1 MKAGLVLLMII
12 SAVLMFATTVYAY
25 ESATHNATSVMKDA
39 KGNAVGLATFTEDV
53 SGLVRINVNASGMTP
68 GLHGIHI
75 HNKGNCTGP
84 SFTSAGEHYNPLGKE
99 HGLNNTKGSHAG
111 DLPNL
116 EVGED
121 GMVHMNVTTDLVT
134 LSPGPTTLFTANGTS
149 LVIHADPDD
158 QMANPSGNSGARII
172 CGVIEKK

>member
-1 MKAGLVLLMII
+1 MKAGLVLLMSI
-12 SAVLMFATTVYAY
+12 SAVLMFANMGYAY
-25 ESATHNATSVMKDA
+25 ESTTHNASSVMKDSR
-39 KGNAVGLATFTEDV
+39 GNTVGLATFTEDA
-53 SGLVRINVNASGMTP
+53 SGLVRINVNASGLTP

-75 HNKGNCTGP
+75 HTKGNCTGP

-121 GMVHMNVTTDLVT
+121 GMVHMNVTIDLVT

-149 LVIHADPDD
+149 LIIHADPDD

>member
-12 SAVLMFATTVYAY
+12 STVLMFATTVYAY
-25 ESATHNATSVMKDA
+25 ESATHNATSVLKDA
-39 KGNAVGLATFTEDV
+39 KGNTMGLATFTKDA
-53 SGLVRINVNASGMTP
+53 SGLVRINVNASGLTP

-99 HGLNNTKGSHAG
+99 HGLNNSKGSHAG

-116 EVGED
+116 EVGAD
-121 GMVHMNVTTDLVT
+121 GTGHMNVTTDLVT
-134 LSPGPTTLFTANGTS
+134 LSPGTTTLFTANGTS

-158 QMANPSGNSGARII
+158 QMANPSGNSGSRII